1 MKHHTFLFSLFL
13 LGFSL
18 PLSAQEIPR
27 DSTVRDSFSNYFL
40 FDYISSLTA
49 NDYVVLLDS
58 IKRGISNDYFTLRMA
73 YTKSPTYNPYATETK
88 ILLKT
93 AIQNIN
99 KKKYDEA
106 LSVLAK
112 IQENNYVNILSHL
125 YSGYTYLQKGD
136 TATAQYHYGVHD
148 GLLRSIFE
156 SGNGS
161 SPQTAYIVI
170 AIDEEYSFLDRFQ
183 LRPLSQTLV
192 SEDGYSFDVIKAVN
206 PDSTT
211 EYTVYFNISLGLQ
224 AFDRTFK
231 E

>member
-1 MKHHTFLFSLFL
+1 MASITSGSERSLH
-13 LGFSL
+13 
-18 PLSAQEIPR
+18 
-27 DSTVRDSFSNYFL
+27 NYFL

-73 YTKSPTYNPYATETK
+73 YTKSPTYNPTETK

-93 AIQNIN
+93 AVQNIN
-99 KKKYDEA
+99 GKKYDEA

-136 TATAQYHYGVHD
+136 TVTAQYHYGVYD

-170 AIDEEYSFLDRFQ
+170 AIDEEYSFLDWFQ

-211 EYTVYFNISLGLQ
+211 EYIVYFNISLGLQ
-224 AFDRTFK
+224 AFDRMFGK
-231 E
+231 